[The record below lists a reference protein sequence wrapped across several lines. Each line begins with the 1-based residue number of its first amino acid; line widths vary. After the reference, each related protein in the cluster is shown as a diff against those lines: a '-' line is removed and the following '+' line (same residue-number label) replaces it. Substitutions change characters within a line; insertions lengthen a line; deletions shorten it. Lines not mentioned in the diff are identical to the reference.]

1 MIRIAIVDDDNST
14 CQTIEQQLLQVSH
27 ELMCRISIDIFPSGE
42 SFIETTEQYE
52 RYDLIFL
59 DIELIEM
66 NGIDVGDY
74 IRSTQHD
81 QYTQII
87 FISAKQGYLK
97 RLFEIR
103 PMNFLEKPLSI
114 EQIRKSLRT
123 YMDLFPE
130 DEVLR
135 IRVGKAIRQLSY
147 RHVLYFKS
155 DNKEVVVYSSD
166 EEYRFF
172 GKLSDVAALTPDFF
186 LRIHKSYLIN
196 QNYISLYCMDSIQM
210 SNGDL
215 VPVSRRYQTETR
227 RKIMQLYALGGDEIF
242 DARINL

>member
-1 MIRIAIVDDDNST
+1 MIRIAIVDDDITT
-14 CQTIEQQLLQVSH
+14 CQAIEQQLHQVSQ
-27 ELMCRISIDIFPSGE
+27 ELMCRVSIDVFQSGE
-42 SFIETTEQYE
+42 SFIETTERYE
-52 RYDLIFL
+52 RYDLVFL

-81 QYTQII
+81 QYAQII

-103 PMNFLEKPLSI
+103 PMNFLEKPISVD
-114 EQIRKSLRT
+114 QIKKCLRT

-130 DEVLR
+130 DEVFR
-135 IRVGKAIRQLSY
+135 CRVGKAIRQLSY

-155 DNKEVVVYSSD
+155 DNKEVVVYTSD
-166 EEYRFF
+166 EEFRFF
-172 GKLSDVAALTPDFF
+172 GKLSDVAMLTPDFF

-210 SNGDL
+210 SNGDY
-215 VPVSRRYQTETR
+215 VPVSRHYQTEIR
-227 RKIMQLYALGGDEIF
+227 RRIMQAYALGGDEIF
-242 DARINL
+242 NATNKP

>member
-1 MIRIAIVDDDNST
+1 MIRIAIVDDDITT
-14 CQTIEQQLLQVSH
+14 CHTIEQQLHQVSQ
-27 ELMCRISIDIFPSGE
+27 ELMCRVSIDVFQSGE

-52 RYDLIFL
+52 QYDLIFL

-81 QYTQII
+81 QYAQII

-103 PMNFLEKPLSI
+103 PMNFLEKPISI

-123 YMDLFPE
+123 YIDLFPE
-130 DEVLR
+130 DEIFRFR
-135 IRVGKAIRQLSY
+135 IGKAIRQLSY

-155 DNKEVVVYSSD
+155 DNKEVVVYTNN
-166 EEYRFF
+166 EEFRYF
-172 GKLSDVAALTPDFF
+172 GKLSDVASLTPGFF

-196 QNYISLYCMDSIQM
+196 QNYISLFCMDSIRM
-210 SNGDL
+210 SNGDC
-215 VPVSRRYQTETR
+215 VPVSRQYQKETR
-227 RKIMQLYALGGDEIF
+227 RKIMQLYALGGDEVF
-242 DARINL
+242 DAPNRL